1 MTEAKSKSEQKQ
13 LSLAAIL
20 GDQTCPPCS
29 LKEFQ
34 DYLVY
39 KERSAENL
47 QFFNWISSY
56 ERRFARLESAEA
68 TKIPKPPPR
77 KTYGTP
83 SLRGRSDSRSS
94 SRSNVSTLATLGEG
108 TEDSEKAGAVPVF
121 TSDTA
126 PTTIVP
132 PATAGPL
139 APPILS
145 TGAAMPDS
153 PFDESAPVH
162 EKPTKI
168 APPSGPLS
176 TLVEQDMTELTAE
189 QIEQFPPSEQPFRA
203 EIDRVVEAFFLPG
216 GPAELNVTGPIQ
228 KYIREQ
234 AQKTTH
240 PEIFEEAKQHVYTT
254 MQKSSFPA
262 FSKMATANINHEKKV
277 FWLCVGTTDFMLGV
291 MVYLLC
297 ILLKAGRGW
306 RCFGIPFTWFGCMQF
321 YSALLDLCFQVYGRT
336 ARQLYP
342 WELMQ
347 DDKSFNLATADA
359 DFGDNMGGIN
369 FRTIKQGLLPK
380 SKVFEKEKVIEDPIV
395 KAIQRR
401 RWIQTYIVAT
411 TVAACVIAIFLAVP
425 NRP

>member
-1 MTEAKSKSEQKQ
+1 M
-13 LSLAAIL
+13 
-20 GDQTCPPCS
+20 
-29 LKEFQ
+29 
-34 DYLVY
+34 
-39 KERSAENL
+39 

-56 ERRFARLESAEA
+56 ERRFERLEAEKA
-68 TKIPKPPPR
+68 GKIPKPPPR

-108 TEDSEKAGAVPVF
+108 HEESDKASRAPSLTGTEHDAS
-121 TSDTA
+121 TSGR
-126 PTTIVP
+126 PSI
-132 PATAGPL
+132 L
-139 APPILS
+139 APPILAP
-145 TGAAMPDS
+145 GQALEES
-153 PFDESAPVH
+153 PFGESSSSAERPA
-162 EKPTKI
+162 KI
-168 APPSGPLS
+168 VPPSGPLS

-203 EIDRVVEAFFLPG
+203 EIDRVVEAFFVPG

-234 AQKTTH
+234 ATKTTH
-240 PEIFEEAKQHVYTT
+240 PQIFEEAKQHVYTT

-262 FSKMATANINHEKKV
+262 FSKMATANINSEKKI
-277 FWLCVGTTDFMLGV
+277 FWLCVGTVDFMIGV

-306 RCFGIPFTWFGCMQF
+306 RCFGIVFTWFGCMQF
-321 YSALLDLCFQVYGRT
+321 YSAMLDLCFQVYGRT

-359 DFGDNMGGIN
+359 DFGGDNIGGIN
-369 FRTIKQGLLPK
+369 FKTIKQSLLPK
-380 SKVFEKEKVIEDPIV
+380 SKVFEKEKIIEDPVV

-411 TVAACVIAIFLAVP
+411 TVAACVVAIFLAVP